1 MLRPTDLQDNLSKTQ
16 AVQKVFQ
23 TMQQQPDNQ
32 QKGFAQVVKENIE
45 EENETVEQ
53 LDETDQLE
61 ITTLLDKKT
70 TREEQKKFTKRKK
83 KEKEVERVKSSDN
96 IIDITI

>member
-61 ITTLLDKKT
+61 ISTLLDKKT

>member
-16 AVQKVFQ
+16 AVQRVFQ

-32 QKGFAQVVKENIE
+32 QKGFAQVVQQNLHE
-45 EENETVEQ
+45 EKETVE
-53 LDETDQLE
+53 EMEAMDQLE
-61 ITTLLDKKT
+61 ISTNIEKEN
-70 TREEQKKFTKRKK
+70 TREESKKFNKRKK
-83 KEKEVERVKSSDN
+83 KEKEKARVKSSDS